1 MRWVG
6 SIAWFA
12 LWAIAGMVG
21 LFALVT
27 VIPFG
32 VLGLITVGIAVLA
45 ARAERV
51 WPEALGLIVGTG
63 ALALIAG
70 INNVGPP
77 PACSEVD
84 PATTASCRGVPPT
97 PFIVV
102 GTALLV
108 TGLAAYLVA
117 RTFTG
122 GRTGRA

>member
-21 LFALVT
+21 LLALVA

-45 ARAERV
+45 ARAEWV
-51 WPEALGLIVGTG
+51 WPEALGLIVGIG

-70 INNVGPP
+70 INNVVLRLPALKWTRRPRPHAAAFPRLRSSLSAPP
-77 PACSEVD
+77 S
-84 PATTASCRGVPPT
+84 
-97 PFIVV
+97 
-102 GTALLV
+102 
-108 TGLAAYLVA
+108 
-117 RTFTG
+117 
-122 GRTGRA
+122 